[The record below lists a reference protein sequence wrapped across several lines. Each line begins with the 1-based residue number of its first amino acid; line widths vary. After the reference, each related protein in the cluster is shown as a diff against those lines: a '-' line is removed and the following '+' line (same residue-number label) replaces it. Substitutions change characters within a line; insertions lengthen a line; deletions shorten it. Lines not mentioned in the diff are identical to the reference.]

1 MSQVEWLAAAAPS
14 RYPSAPVWNQTEA
27 RLYWS
32 DIDACKLFRL
42 DPASGEVETVLD
54 DGRPVGAIVV
64 QADASLL
71 LFREN
76 GCVESFRDGAVT
88 DAVVPPISDLRRTR
102 FACAVA
108 DPAGCVICATL
119 SSPKHPARLY
129 LLDRNGRLS
138 LLRETIGTPS
148 GLSFTADGRT
158 LLLSNSHAI
167 RPETL
172 RFDYGA
178 SPLAAAPFFSCL
190 DEAPRQRGVP
200 GGIAPVA
207 DGSVIIARIG
217 GAAAIRHVPTGE
229 RLYTYAI
236 PVKRPI
242 GLCFGGP
249 EMRDLFITT
258 AGAHRIFLDGAH
270 AGEIAFLPGQK
281 FQGAIPFPARIGLS
295 DDAAPP
301 PPPPPPEPVSVPE
314 APDNPS
320 GANPSAGPS
329 DYQSVAPSVD
339 PSAANPSATPSN
351 DPSSANQ
358 SAAPSAPTA

>member
-88 DAVVPPISDLRRTR
+88 DTVVPPISDLRRTR

-158 LLLSNSHAI
+158 LLFSNSHAI

-229 RLYTYAI
+229 RLYTYSI

-249 EMRDLFITT
+249 EMRDIFITT
-258 AGAHRIFLDGAH
+258 AGAHRIFIDGAH

-281 FQGAIPFPARIGLS
+281 IQGAIPFPARIGLS

-301 PPPPPPEPVSVPE
+301 PPPPEPMPE
-314 APDNPS
+314 AEPETPDNPS
-320 GANPSAGPS
+320 GANQSAAPS
-329 DYQSVAPSVD
+329 DYPSAAD
-339 PSAANPSATPSN
+339 PSAAPSD
-351 DPSSANQ
+351 DPSSANP